1 MQCIP
6 IRDLK
11 NTAAISEMCK
21 KSATPIFVTKNG
33 YNDMVIMSADLDQ
46 IVSYIVEELG
56 NPPAALSLLATVENV
71 YEKLAETPNMYSLC
85 LKPLL
90 SRRGYRRV
98 PIGGYLMIYKVDDEA
113 GLIYIER
120 FFSHLEDY
128 ENLL

>member
-1 MQCIP
+1 MGYRI
-6 IRDLK
+6 K
-11 NTAAISEMCK
+11 
-21 KSATPIFVTKNG
+21 VTEHAHN
-33 YNDMVIMSADLDQ
+33 DLDQ

-90 SRRGYRRV
+90 SRQGFRKA
-98 PIGGYLMIYKVDDEA
+98 PISGYLMIYKVDEDA
-113 GLIYIER
+113 KIVYIER

-128 ENLL
+128 ENIL

>member
-1 MQCIP
+1 MNQV
-6 IRDLK
+6 L
-11 NTAAISEMCK
+11 A
-21 KSATPIFVTKNG
+21 
-33 YNDMVIMSADLDQ
+33 
-46 IVSYIVEELG
+46 
-56 NPPAALSLLATVENV
+56 LLAVLLTFGVSA
-71 YEKLAETPNMYSLC
+71 LAETPNMYSLC